1 METIHTDEVLAKI
14 KSTLDQIGT
23 LYLACLGGAF
33 VVVWLTSGFAMA
45 LAVITAF
52 LVGAATSRSNDIKR
66 LRAQLEREIRDG
78 KGEQDHDQQS

>member
-23 LYLACLGGAF
+23 LYLVCLGGAF
-33 VVVWLTSGFAMA
+33 VVIWLTSGFSMA

-52 LVGAATSRSNDIKR
+52 VVGGAISHSSDIKR
-66 LRAQLEREIRDG
+66 LRAQLEREVRDG
-78 KGEQDHDQQS
+78 KEKQEHEQV